1 MRKSYGETASSL
13 AEVFDFKQSYEIL
26 RMGRRSSS
34 TDPQILAE
42 VPMFAGMKNSMQ
54 HVAERFAVCL
64 MLAMF
69 IAVGCGKAPSAVPDA
84 SLTHMKVLGKL
95 YGKCMSYQRGAYPR
109 DETAFIA
116 FLEQGPE
123 NWNKLAPSAKGFLS
137 SPRNGEPLTVLYG
150 AKVKEPVE
158 GGFPWIAY
166 ETSSI
171 DGARLIVNA
180 QGTVELVDDQE
191 FSQRV
196 PQS

>member
-13 AEVFDFKQSYEIL
+13 AEVFDFNQSYEIL

-34 TDPQILAE
+34 TSPEILAE
-42 VPMFAGMKNSMQ
+42 VSMFAGMKNSMQ

-69 IAVGCGKAPSAVPDA
+69 FAVGCGKAPSAVPDA
-84 SLTHMKVLGKL
+84 RLTHMKVLGKL
-95 YGKCMSYQRGAYPR
+95 YGKCMSRQRGAYPR
-109 DETAFIA
+109 D
-116 FLEQGPE
+116 E